1 MNRLTSLITG
11 AILLATLASHTRA
24 QEGEQ
29 GMAATDGKAEHEAV
43 LLENVVDH
51 WNRVTNDS
59 SGHVAVVDGVRYEQ
73 PYVYLVTHV
82 VEMWAAGWE
91 DADFDT
97 VAAVSGASALYGYQP
112 RDFMPKYAH
121 LMVGPDERIA
131 AATGFGYEWVP
142 WEDAEGCWRVLRE
155 TIDSGRP
162 AKGWDWEN
170 CMFAGYRDADR
181 PEDRKV
187 FMMADGPG
195 TYCEWRTW
203 EQFLEWVGRV
213 SNWNQKSL
221 GRHTMRVAA
230 LPEREIAFRVIRD
243 LVEWAEQP
251 PASVRDRFGE
261 ATFGLAGIER
271 YATDCADVEA
281 FEDWTACHNINP
293 QWTLRRSSG
302 VYLERVAE
310 AGLFPKDA
318 TAHIATA
325 ARHYRLA
332 FSDWQEFYDLLGH
345 HAPEGAGK
353 MKDRRE
359 AGAAVARRWLEH
371 EKAAIAKL
379 EQALALLEE

>member
-1 MNRLTSLITG
+1 MPTDK
-11 AILLATLASHTRA
+11 
-24 QEGEQ
+24 QGEEHR
-29 GMAATDGKAEHEAV
+29 MAAGDGNPEHRTA
-43 LLENVVDH
+43 LLEDVIDH
-51 WNRVTNDS
+51 WNRITNDS

-73 PYVYLVTHV
+73 PYVYLVAHL
-82 VEMWAAGWE
+82 VETWAAGWE

-131 AATGFGYEWVP
+131 EATGFGYEWVG
-142 WEDAEGCWRVLRE
+142 WEDAEGCWRLLKE

-170 CMFAGYRDADR
+170 CLFAGYRDADR

-221 GRHTMRVAA
+221 GRHTTRVAA
-230 LPEREIAFRVIRD
+230 LPEREIAARVVRD
-243 LVEWAEQP
+243 LVAWSEQP
-251 PASVRDRFGE
+251 PPNVSDRFGE

-271 YATDCADVEA
+271 YATGCADVEA
-281 FEDWTACHNINP
+281 FEDWAACHDINP
-293 QWTLRRSSG
+293 QWTLRRSTA
-302 VYLERVAE
+302 VYLERVAD
-310 AGLFPKDA
+310 AGLFPEEAAGHIRDA
-318 TAHIATA
+318 AT
-325 ARHYRLA
+325 HYRDA
-332 FSDWQEFYDLLGH
+332 FADWQEFYALLGH

-353 MKDRRE
+353 MKDRRA

-371 EKAAIAKL
+371 EKAAIGQLRK
-379 EQALALLEE
+379 ALASLGE